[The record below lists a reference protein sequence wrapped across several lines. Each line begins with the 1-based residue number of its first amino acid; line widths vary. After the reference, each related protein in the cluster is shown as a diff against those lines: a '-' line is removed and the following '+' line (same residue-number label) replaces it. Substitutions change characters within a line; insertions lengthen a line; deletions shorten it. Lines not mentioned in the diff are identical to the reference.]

1 MDMGEMYTTHKMGPT
16 ELQSHLV
23 LGRRARTFADRKKQ
37 QSKRACRSNKGRRRG
52 WD

>member
-1 MDMGEMYTTHKMGPT
+1 MDTGDMYTTRKMGPE

-23 LGRRARTFADRKKQ
+23 LGRRARTFADRKKRE
-37 QSKRACRSNKGRRRG
+37 SRRACRANKGRRRG

>member
-1 MDMGEMYTTHKMGPT
+1 MDTGDIITARKMGPE
-16 ELQSHLV
+16 ELQSHLA